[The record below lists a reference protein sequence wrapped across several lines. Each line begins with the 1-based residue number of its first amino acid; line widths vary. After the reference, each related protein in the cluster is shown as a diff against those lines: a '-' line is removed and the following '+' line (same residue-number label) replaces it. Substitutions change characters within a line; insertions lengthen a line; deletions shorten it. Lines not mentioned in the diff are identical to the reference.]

1 MNRKAIITGATRG
14 IGREIATRL
23 AGEGIDLSLVA
34 RNKDKLQELAEE
46 LSPKG
51 IRTLPLAM
59 DLEDEEAPREIMR
72 QTVSVF
78 GGIDILINNAGLPHK
93 APISEA
99 DPDLWNKMFA
109 VNARA
114 PYFLCHQAI
123 PHLKKSDNPVIIN
136 IGSVVD
142 HKGYINQSIYSA
154 TKHALAGFTK
164 VLAKEVQ
171 EDHIRVHLIS
181 PGGVYTELVGEMR
194 PDLKQEEMIQTTELG
209 DIVSFLVNYRG
220 RGVIDEI
227 RIRRFNSTPFD

>member
-14 IGREIATRL
+14 IGREIAAKL

-34 RNKDKLQELAEE
+34 RNKDMLQELAGE
-46 LSPKG
+46 LSQKG
-51 IRTLPLAM
+51 IRTLTIAI
-59 DLEDEEAPREIMR
+59 DLEDEEAPGEIIR
-72 QTVSVF
+72 QTVSEF
-78 GGIDILINNAGLPHK
+78 GEIDILVNNAGMPHK

-99 DPDLWNKMFA
+99 DTGLWNKMFA

-114 PYFLCHQAI
+114 PYFLCQQAI
-123 PHLKKSDNPVIIN
+123 PYLKKSNNPVIIN

-142 HKGYINQSIYSA
+142 HKGYINQSLYSA
-154 TKHALAGFTK
+154 TKHALAGFTR

-194 PDLKQEEMIQTTELG
+194 PDLNQEEMIQTTEIA
-209 DIVSFLVNYRG
+209 DIVSFLVSYRG

-227 RIRRFNSTPFD
+227 RIRRFNSTPFA

>member
-34 RNKDKLQELAEE
+34 RNKDKVQELAEE
-46 LSPKG
+46 FSRIG
-51 IRTLPLAM
+51 IRTLPIAM
-59 DLEDEEAPREIMR
+59 DLEDEEAPGEIMR
-72 QTVSVF
+72 QTVSEF
-78 GGIDILINNAGLPHK
+78 GGIDILINNAGMPHK

-99 DPDLWNKMFA
+99 DSGLWNKMFA

-114 PYFLCHQAI
+114 PYFLCQQAI
-123 PHLKKSDNPVIIN
+123 PHLKQSDNPVIVN

-142 HKGYINQSIYSA
+142 HKGYVNQSIYSA

-194 PDLKQEEMIQTTELG
+194 PDLKEEEMIQTTELA
-209 DIVSFLVNYRG
+209 DMVSFLVNYRG

>member
-23 AGEGIDLSLVA
+23 AGESIDLTLVA
-34 RNKDKLQELAEE
+34 RNTYQLQELADE
-46 LSPKG
+46 LSQQG

-59 DLEDEEAPREIMR
+59 DLEQEEAPQEIVR
-72 QTVSVF
+72 QTVSAF
-78 GGIDILINNAGLPHK
+78 GGIDILINNAGMPHK
-93 APISEA
+93 APIREA
-99 DPDLWNKMFA
+99 DPALWNKMIA

-114 PYFLCHQAI
+114 PYFLCQQAI
-123 PHLKKSDNPVIIN
+123 PHLKKSNGPVIIN

-142 HKGYINQSIYSA
+142 HKGYIDQSIYSA
-154 TKHALAGFTK
+154 SKHALAGFTK

-194 PDLKQEEMIQTTELG
+194 PDLKQEEMIQTTELAE
-209 DIVSFLVNYRG
+209 IVSFLVNYRG
-220 RGVIDEI
+220 KGTIDEI
-227 RIRRFNSTPFD
+227 RVRRFNSSPFD

>member
-46 LSPKG
+46 ISQKG
-51 IRTLPLAM
+51 IRTLPIAM
-59 DLEDEEAPREIMR
+59 DLEDEEAPEEIMQ
-72 QTVSVF
+72 QTVSEF
-78 GGIDILINNAGLPHK
+78 GGIDILINNAGMPHK

-99 DPDLWNKMFA
+99 DPGLWNKMFA

-114 PYFLCHQAI
+114 PYFLCQQAI

-142 HKGYINQSIYSA
+142 HKGYIDRKS
-154 TKHALAGFTK
+154 
-164 VLAKEVQ
+164 VV
-171 EDHIRVHLIS
+171 
-181 PGGVYTELVGEMR
+181 
-194 PDLKQEEMIQTTELG
+194 
-209 DIVSFLVNYRG
+209 
-220 RGVIDEI
+220 
-227 RIRRFNSTPFD
+227 